1 MTYNQVLIPKGGV
14 KLFYPLA
21 NSTWG
26 DEERQ
31 ALQDVIA
38 SDRYTMGEKVRTYE
52 EQFATYFGKKYAVMT
67 SSGSTANLL
76 GLSALF
82 YHPDFDFQKGDEIIV
97 PAVSWSTT
105 YFPVSQLGL
114 KLRFVDIDPQTL
126 NIDLGKVTA
135 AITPRTKAIFVV
147 NLLGNPIEADK
158 LRAICNDAQIL
169 LLEDNCESMGAT
181 YQGEKAGAFGLFGT
195 FSSFF
200 SHHICTME
208 GGMVIT
214 DDRKLYDNMLSL
226 RAHGWVR
233 DLPADTHLT
242 VDDDPFVK
250 QFRFVLPGYNLR
262 PIEMEG
268 ALGIPQLAKLDGFIA
283 ERRKNGAY
291 FQSLFS
297 GLDYLNIQ
305 SERGESSWF
314 GFAMVLKG
322 ALKDQRTALVAA
334 FRDAEIECRPI
345 VTGNF
350 LKNPVIEHLEHSVG
364 STITAADNVDV
375 NGIFVGN
382 HHHPIKP
389 QVDRLREVV
398 QNTAKLF

>member
-1 MTYNQVLIPKGGV
+1 M
-14 KLFYPLA
+14 FYPLA

-26 DEERQ
+26 PEEYQ
-31 ALQDVIA
+31 ALQDVIK
-38 SDRYTMGEKVRTYE
+38 SDRYTMGAKVRDYE
-52 EQFATYFGKKYAVMT
+52 EQFAAHFGKKYAVMT

-82 YHPDFDFQKGDEIIV
+82 YHPDFDLAKGDEIIV

-114 KLRFVDIDPQTL
+114 KLRFVDIDPATL
-126 NIDLGKVTA
+126 NLDLDKLA
-135 AITPRTKAIFVV
+135 DAITPRTKAVFVV
-147 NLLGNPIEADK
+147 NLLGNPVEADK
-158 LRAICNDAQIL
+158 LRKICNDANIL
-169 LLEDNCESMGAT
+169 LLEDNCESMGAK
-181 YQGEKAGAFGLFGT
+181 YQNEHAGAFGLFGT

-233 DLPADTHLT
+233 DLPEDTHLK

-262 PIEMEG
+262 PLEMEG
-268 ALGIPQLAKLDGFIA
+268 ALGIPQLAKLKDFVTA
-283 ERRKNGAY
+283 RRANGTY
-291 FQSLFS
+291 FENQFKD
-297 GLDYLNIQ
+297 LDYLDIQ

-314 GFAMVLKG
+314 GFSMVLKG
-322 ALKDQRTALVAA
+322 KMEGKRPALVEA
-334 FRDAEIECRPI
+334 FKEAEIECRPI

-350 LKNPVIEHLEHSVG
+350 LKNPVIEHLDHSVG
-364 STITAADNVDV
+364 STITAADHVDV
-375 NGIFVGN
+375 NGVFVGN
-382 HHHPIKP
+382 HHFPIQP
-389 QVDRLREVV
+389 QIDGLFDVV
-398 QNTAKLF
+398 SKTAAKF

>member
-1 MTYNQVLIPKGGV
+1 M
-14 KLFYPLA
+14 FYPLA

-26 DEERQ
+26 PQEHQ
-31 ALQDVIA
+31 ALQDVID
-38 SDRYTMGEKVRTYE
+38 SDRYTMGAKVRTYE
-52 EQFATYFGKKYAVMT
+52 QQFARHFGKKYAVMT

-76 GLSALF
+76 ALSAVF
-82 YHPDFDFQKGDEIIV
+82 YHPDFDIQKGDEIIV

-105 YFPVSQLGL
+105 YFPVTQLGL

-126 NIDLGKVTA
+126 NIDLAKIA
-135 AITPRTKAIFVV
+135 DAITPRTKAVFAV
-147 NLLGNPIEADK
+147 NLLGNPVEADK
-158 LRAICNDAQIL
+158 LRKICQDADIL
-169 LLEDNCESMGAT
+169 LMEDNCESMGAT
-181 YQGEKAGAFGLFGT
+181 YNGEHAGAFGLFGT

-214 DDRKLYDNMLSL
+214 DNRKLYDNMLSL

-233 DLPADTHLT
+233 DLPDDTHLT

-262 PIEMEG
+262 PLEMEG
-268 ALGIPQLAKLDGFIA
+268 ALGIPQLAKLDSFVS
-283 ERRKNGAY
+283 ERRQNGAY

-297 GLDYLNIQ
+297 DLDFLDIQ

-322 ALKDQRTALVAA
+322 KMQGQRPALVQA
-334 FRDAEIECRPI
+334 FKQAEIECRPI

-350 LKNPVIEHLEHSVG
+350 LKNPVIEHLDHSVG
-364 STITAADNVDV
+364 SDIVAADNVDV
-375 NGIFVGN
+375 DGLFVGN
-382 HHHPIKP
+382 HHHAILP
-389 QVDRLREVV
+389 QIDRLLEVV
-398 QNTAKLF
+398 QKTAQSV

>member
-1 MTYNQVLIPKGGV
+1 VT
-14 KLFYPLA
+14 LFYPLA

-26 DEERQ
+26 AEEHQ
-31 ALQDVIA
+31 ALQDVIT
-38 SDRYTMGEKVRTYE
+38 SDRYTMGAKVRTYE
-52 EQFATYFGKKYAVMT
+52 EQFAAHFGKKYAIMT

-76 GLSALF
+76 ALSALF
-82 YHPDFDFQKGDEIIV
+82 YHPDFDIQKGDEIIV

-114 KLRFVDIDPQTL
+114 KLRFVDIDPETL
-126 NIDLGKVTA
+126 NIDLEKVSA
-135 AITPRTKAIFVV
+135 AITPRTKAVFGV

-158 LRAICNDAQIL
+158 LRQICKDADIL

-181 YQGEKAGAFGLFGT
+181 YKGEHAGAFGLFGT

-233 DLPADTHLT
+233 DLPADTHLK

-262 PIEMEG
+262 PLEMEG
-268 ALGIPQLAKLDGFIA
+268 ALGTPQLAKLNGFVA
-283 ERRKNGAY
+283 ERRLNGEY
-291 FQSLFS
+291 FQSMFS
-297 GLDYLNIQ
+297 DLEFLDVQ

-314 GFAMVLKG
+314 GFAMMLKG
-322 ALKDQRTALVAA
+322 PLLGQRSALVDA

-364 STITAADNVDV
+364 STMVAADNVDV

-389 QVDRLREVV
+389 QIDRLLEVV